1 MVTEPLRLHARG
13 KRLQLVEEP
22 EVDRVGAAD
31 RQRHPVHDD
40 GVSLG
45 NAVEEME
52 RPPFRVDEVLR
63 HDLEPVHFRPF
74 RRDMP
79 EMLRAQPDPQSEVRE
94 SPSIRPGGR
103 PAHVSRRHQPP
114 WCDMSTG
121 TLQPPLPLQ
130 EFLPAH
136 PASPPLQPPWP
147 LHAFWP
153 AHSCLAFVAQPPLPL
168 QEFLPAQPLSPPLQP
183 PLPLHALWPLQT
195 WFSPPASSP
204 AYATFASSAPA
215 RRPPV
220 TPNITLPK
228 SRRFIAMSFPS

>member
-40 GVSLG
+40 RVPLG
-45 NAVEEME
+45 DLVEEMQ
-52 RPPFRVDEVLR
+52 RPTFRVDEVFR

-74 RRDMP
+74 RRDVP
-79 EMLRAQPDPQSEVRE
+79 EMLRAQADPQAEVRE
-94 SPSIRPGGR
+94 APSIRPGGR
-103 PAHVSRRHQPP
+103 PARDSRRHQPA

-136 PASPPLQPPWP
+136 PP
-147 LHAFWP
+147 
-153 AHSCLAFVAQPPLPL
+153 
-168 QEFLPAQPLSPPLQP
+168 SPPLQP
-183 PLPLHALWPLQT
+183 PLPLHELWPLQT